1 MSDARTAPDDIRR
14 GTVTN
19 PHRSACCSS
28 RTTRATRSSSV
39 STSRTPGC
47 DVDLSGSAPSTRP
60 STGSTSTSSCSTSAC
75 RTRWASPRS
84 SGCWPPAHPPSSCS
98 PAWPAPTSG
107 SRPSPPAPRT
117 TSSRARSTA
126 RLLGRSVRY
135 AIQRR
140 RLEDTDRAL
149 YRSLVRAEEVNR
161 LERALLPTPSV
172 VDQRLEVR
180 VGYRAG
186 RDGVLG
192 GDFYDVVERPDGSV
206 LALVGDV
213 CGHGPDEAALG
224 ATLRTAWRT
233 LVLAEVP
240 TVDIL
245 GLLERVLISERA
257 RPEVFTTVS
266 MLDVAADRAS
276 VDLYLAGHPVPAAP
290 RARRRRS
297 CRRTGA
303 VARSASRS
311 PGGWA
316 PVRLELAPVVA
327 DPAVHRR
334 RPRGDHRR
342 RLRPRRQDRPAAHR
356 GRCRRGPGRPRR
368 AGAARRPRAARRR
381 PGRRRGRRRPRVAC
395 VSAAPTPAR
404 RSSTL
409 RRRLRTVIIAAGAR
423 PRSSSSSAP
432 CSCWSGCS
440 TARRPSPRRTSRRS
454 PRRTA
459 RSSSWSTPRPRCAGS
474 P

>member
-1 MSDARTAPDDIRR
+1 MSTW
-14 GTVTN
+14 
-19 PHRSACCSS
+19 
-28 RTTRATRSSSV
+28 
-39 STSRTPGC
+39 RTPVWTSTC
-47 DVDLSGSAPSTRP
+47 AGSAPSTRP
-60 STGSTSTSSCSTSAC
+60 STGSTSTSSCWTSGSP
-75 RTRWASPRS
+75 TRWASPRS
-84 SGCWPPAHPPSSCS
+84 SGCWPPARPRSSCS

-107 SRPSPPAPRT
+107 CRPSPPAPRT
-117 TSSRARSTA
+117 TWSRARSTA

-240 TVDIL
+240 TVHIL

-257 RPEVFTTVS
+257 RPEIFTTVS
-266 MLDVAADRAS
+266 MLDVT
-276 VDLYLAGHPVPAAP
+276 AGPGLGRPLPRRAP
-290 RARRRRS
+290 RAAAARRSRRRS
-297 CRRTGA
+297 CPRTGGAAPSASRCRAAGRRCGSSSQPSWRILLYTDGVLEATIGGSSDRVGKTGLLRIVDGA
-303 VARSASRS
+303 VA
-311 PGGWA
+311 
-316 PVRLELAPVVA
+316 
-327 DPAVHRR
+327 
-334 RPRGDHRR
+334 
-342 RLRPRRQDRPAAHR
+342 AA
-356 GRCRRGPGRPRR
+356 GRPRR
-368 AGAARRPRAARRR
+368 AGAARRPGAARRR

-395 VSAAPTPAR
+395 VSAASTPAR
-404 RSSTL
+404 RPSTL
-409 RRRLRTVIIAAGAR
+409 RRRLRTVIIASGVALVVVVARHRVRAGA
-423 PRSSSSSAP
+423 AV
-432 CSCWSGCS
+432 
-440 TARRPSPRRTSRRS
+440 RPSGGGHRRRTSPRS

-459 RSSSWSTPRPRCAGS
+459 RSSSWSTRRRRCAGS
-474 P
+474 R